1 MAIVGWPRRPN
12 TPRILRE
19 CNREILFLKRSIPG
33 DEALVTLFPHV
44 FLEQS
49 GRRFLQIQRNQA
61 LHRSRIM
68 GEIQQGGS
76 HLKILPQQD
85 GNPATG
91 RVLRPSRLKKSPALR
106 THGVTR
112 TRRTL
117 KQAAMAESE
126 VFPLAFDHPR
136 PGVMFWSLIILH
148 LRIPCSFMWAL
159 PSQGESTSAGPHRP
173 PRHKFQ

>member
-1 MAIVGWPRRPN
+1 MAIVGWPRRSN
-12 TPRILRE
+12 NPRILRE
-19 CNREILFLKRSIPG
+19 CNREILFLKRSVSG
-33 DEALVTLFPHV
+33 DEALVTLFPHI
-44 FLEQS
+44 FLGQS
-49 GRRFLQIQRNQA
+49 NRRFLQIQRNQA
-61 LHRSRIM
+61 LHRGRIM
-68 GEIQQGGS
+68 GEIQQGDR

-85 GNPATG
+85 GNPAPPRIN
-91 RVLRPSRLKKSPALR
+91 RVS
-106 THGVTR
+106 R